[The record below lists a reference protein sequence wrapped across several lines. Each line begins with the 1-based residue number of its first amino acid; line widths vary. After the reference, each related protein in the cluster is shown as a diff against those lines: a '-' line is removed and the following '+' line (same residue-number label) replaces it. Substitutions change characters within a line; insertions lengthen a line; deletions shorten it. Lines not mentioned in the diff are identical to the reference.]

1 MASSVFLLE
10 FLVMLS
16 EKLRENPLRKPENN
30 ARAEALTEPLN
41 A

>member
-1 MASSVFLLE
+1 MASSMFLLD
-10 FLVMLS
+10 FAVMLC

-30 ARAEALTEPLN
+30 ARVEALTEPLN